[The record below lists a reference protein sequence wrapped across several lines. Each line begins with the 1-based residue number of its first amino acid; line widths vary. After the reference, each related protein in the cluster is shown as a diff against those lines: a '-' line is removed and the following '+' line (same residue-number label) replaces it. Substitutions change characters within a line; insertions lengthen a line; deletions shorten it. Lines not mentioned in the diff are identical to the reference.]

1 MLGYLTIVT
10 AILSAAIWFGIVW
23 RPASRALTESASTR
37 ATKIAP
43 ATAIALTVLVSILLT
58 IRSQP
63 AATTISL
70 IVVGTWS
77 TGAMTQTVVDAST
90 RRLPLRISHLT
101 ALMLAAATI
110 LDAPSRTVSIAA
122 GAVAMTAITLALTR
136 LTRGSLGRGDVH
148 FSPMLGV
155 MIGWSSPW
163 PDLLSAL
170 IMMWLVTTVTAA
182 LVTLG
187 GLALRR
193 LDRGSTIPY
202 GPFMA
207 LGTLVVVA
215 SALGAT
221 P

>member
-1 MLGYLTIVT
+1 MTIVT

-170 IMMWLVTTVTAA
+170 IMMWLITTVTAA

-207 LGTLVVVA
+207 LGTLMVVA

>member
-1 MLGYLTIVT
+1 VLGYLTIVT

-63 AATTISL
+63 AATTIPL

>member
-1 MLGYLTIVT
+1 
-10 AILSAAIWFGIVW
+10 
-23 RPASRALTESASTR
+23 
-37 ATKIAP
+37 
-43 ATAIALTVLVSILLT
+43 
-58 IRSQP
+58 
-63 AATTISL
+63 
-70 IVVGTWS
+70 
-77 TGAMTQTVVDAST
+77 
-90 RRLPLRISHLT
+90 
-101 ALMLAAATI
+101 MLAAATI

-170 IMMWLVTTVTAA
+170 IMMWLITTVTAA

>member
-1 MLGYLTIVT
+1 VLGYLTIVT

-63 AATTISL
+63 AATTIPL

-187 GLALRR
+187 GLSLRR

>member
-90 RRLPLRISHLT
+90 RRLPIRISHLT
-101 ALMLAAATI
+101 ALMLVAATI

-170 IMMWLVTTVTAA
+170 IMMWLITTVTAA

>member
-1 MLGYLTIVT
+1 MTIVT

-170 IMMWLVTTVTAA
+170 IMMWLITTVTAA

-207 LGTLVVVA
+207 LGSLMVVA

>member
-77 TGAMTQTVVDAST
+77 TGAMTQAVVDAST

-170 IMMWLVTTVTAA
+170 IMMWLITTVTAA

>member
-1 MLGYLTIVT
+1 VLGYLTIVT

>member
-37 ATKIAP
+37 TTKIAP

-170 IMMWLVTTVTAA
+170 IMMWLITTVTAA

-193 LDRGSTIPY
+193 LARGSTIPY

>member
-1 MLGYLTIVT
+1 MTIVT

-170 IMMWLVTTVTAA
+170 IMMW
-182 LVTLG
+182 
-187 GLALRR
+187 
-193 LDRGSTIPY
+193 
-202 GPFMA
+202 
-207 LGTLVVVA
+207 
-215 SALGAT
+215 
-221 P
+221 

>member
-207 LGTLVVVA
+207 LGSLMVVA

>member
-1 MLGYLTIVT
+1 LTIVT

-90 RRLPLRISHLT
+90 RRLPIRISHLT
-101 ALMLAAATI
+101 ALMLVAATI

-170 IMMWLVTTVTAA
+170 IMMWLITTVTAA

>member
-1 MLGYLTIVT
+1 VLGYLTIVT

-77 TGAMTQTVVDAST
+77 TGAMTQAVVDAST

-170 IMMWLVTTVTAA
+170 IMMWLITTVTAA

>member
-37 ATKIAP
+37 TTKIAP

-170 IMMWLVTTVTAA
+170 IMMWLITTVTAA

>member
-1 MLGYLTIVT
+1 VLGYLTIVT

-37 ATKIAP
+37 TTKIAP

-170 IMMWLVTTVTAA
+170 IMMWLITTVTAA

>member
-1 MLGYLTIVT
+1 VLGYLTIVT

-110 LDAPSRTVSIAA
+110 LDAASRTVSIAA

-170 IMMWLVTTVTAA
+170 IMMWLITTVTAA

>member
-101 ALMLAAATI
+101 ALMLVAATI

-170 IMMWLVTTVTAA
+170 IMMWLITTVTAA

>member
-170 IMMWLVTTVTAA
+170 IMMWLITTVTAA

-207 LGTLVVVA
+207 LGSLMVVA

>member
-1 MLGYLTIVT
+1 VLGYLTIVT

-170 IMMWLVTTVTAA
+170 IMMWLITTVTAA

>member
-170 IMMWLVTTVTAA
+170 IMMWLITTVTAA

>member
-1 MLGYLTIVT
+1 LTIVT

-37 ATKIAP
+37 TTKIAP

-170 IMMWLVTTVTAA
+170 IMMWLITTVTAA

>member
-1 MLGYLTIVT
+1 LTIVT

-170 IMMWLVTTVTAA
+170 IMMWLITTVTAA

>member
-63 AATTISL
+63 AATTIPL

>member
-1 MLGYLTIVT
+1 MTIVT

-170 IMMWLVTTVTAA
+170 IMMWLITTVTAA

>member
-37 ATKIAP
+37 TTKIAP

-101 ALMLAAATI
+101 ALMLVAATI

-170 IMMWLVTTVTAA
+170 IMMWLITTVTAA